1 MENSDI
7 NLTQVISNDIE
18 RKDIYKLVRQLVEM
32 IVALD

>member
-18 RKDIYKLVRQLVEM
+18 RKDIYKLVRQLV
-32 IVALD
+32 